1 VEIQFIHL
9 PVQVHGQE
17 HLNLGEYMAH
27 FAQVKS
33 GIVQQVIVADQN
45 FINTLSDASDWVQT
59 SYNMIGG
66 VNKTGLGSS
75 LRKNYAGIGHT
86 YDSVKDAFYA
96 PKPYPSWTLDTDT
109 CLWNAPTPMPN
120 DGHMYNWDESTLS
133 WVEQS

>member
-1 VEIQFIHL
+1 
-9 PVQVHGQE
+9 
-17 HLNLGEYMAH
+17 MSH

-59 SYNMIGG
+59 SYNMKGG
-66 VNKTGLGSS
+66 VNQTGLGTS

-96 PKPYPSWTLDTDT
+96 AQPYPSWTLDTDT